1 MIEDIF
7 IDEYKNIKE
16 VDLKDINDT
25 IIDIN
30 HSLCETKKGLK
41 CAKKIKRVQLKYRVF
56 KRKKHNYSA
65 LSNMIVNEYSKKLA
79 RITDSKLTI
88 KDRDEAIEDA
98 DIYQFELALINDES
112 REYEYNK
119 ELDTCIKVFKNDIK
133 GLKRRKRKLVL
144 ESIKTQI
151 DNLKV
156 IKKID
161 DIDKDLPV
169 SKNRDRVL
177 RRFLR

>member
-7 IDEYKNIKE
+7 INEYKNIKE
-16 VDLKDINDT
+16 VDLKSINDR

-41 CAKKIKRVQLKYRVF
+41 CAKKIKHVQLKYRVF
-56 KRKKHNYSA
+56 KRKKHNYCD
-65 LSNMIVNEYSKKLA
+65 LSNMIINEYSKKLV
-79 RITDSKLTI
+79 RITNNKLSF
-88 KDRDEAIEDA
+88 KERSEAIEDA
-98 DIYQFELALINDES
+98 DIYQYELALINDES

-119 ELDTCIKVFKNDIK
+119 ELDTCITVFKNDIK
-133 GLKRRKRKLVL
+133 SLKRRKRELIL

-151 DNLKV
+151 NNIKT

-161 DIDKDLPV
+161 SIDKEIPD